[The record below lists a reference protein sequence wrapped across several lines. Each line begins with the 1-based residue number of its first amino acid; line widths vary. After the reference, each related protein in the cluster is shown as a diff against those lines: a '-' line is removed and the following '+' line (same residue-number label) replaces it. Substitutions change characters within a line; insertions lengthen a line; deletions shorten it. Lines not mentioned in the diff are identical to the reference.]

1 MLKGESKAR
10 EAAVAEAEA
19 LRQELNSKNSSSGK
33 ANAAGAEE
41 AKMLKAQL
49 NEKEKAV
56 AKLSQ
61 ELKAA
66 VDDAGIRDKER
77 GREVER
83 LTSEVCRP
91 APVPFP
97 GAPLR
102 DSELLNFGRS

>member
-1 MLKGESKAR
+1 LLK
-10 EAAVAEAEA
+10 V
-19 LRQELNSKNSSSGK
+19 
-33 ANAAGAEE
+33 
-41 AKMLKAQL
+41 QL

-66 VDDAGIRDKER
+66 VDDASIRDKER

-91 APVPFP
+91 TPASFARSPFP
-97 GAPLR
+97 GQSA
-102 DSELLNFGRS
+102 SF